1 MCGIAGIYS
10 RERDAVSDSGCVQR
24 MLDAIEHRGPDGE
37 GIVEERGAVL
47 GHRRLAIIDPS
58 DRGAQPMSDW
68 TGRFVITYNGE
79 IYNYVELRT
88 ELERLG
94 ARFASSCD
102 TEVLVNAFA
111 VWGPGCL
118 QRLNGQFAFAIY
130 DRATEELFCARDRL
144 GIKPFAY
151 VDDGRRFA
159 FASEPKALLGAGLA
173 ERRLDP
179 DAVYSYIARGH
190 ADPRRSLYSGIRNLA
205 PGHLLHV
212 TRRGLS
218 QTAWWSPSDRGA
230 ENADVPV
237 EQIAALLS
245 DAVRLS
251 MRSDVGVG
259 AYLSGGLDSS
269 AVLALAAGHTGGD
282 VVALTGAFAGA
293 GDLDERPF
301 AREVAAMHRVRHHEV
316 EIELDDLPRQFD
328 RLIWHLDEPIAG
340 PGAFPQLMVSDLAAR
355 ADLKVV
361 LGGQGGDEL
370 FGGYLR
376 HRAAYQVSR
385 LRSGRIA
392 PTAAAGLDLL
402 RLALAHGRRV
412 RQTASRV
419 RDADLSPAFLE
430 RVDPQLRA
438 AARSSTLRT
447 LGPAELLTRD
457 LTSYLPALLAVED
470 RVSMA
475 ASIESR
481 VPLLDH
487 RLVELITSLP
497 PERHF
502 SGRASKPL
510 LRSAAASHLP
520 ASVVARTGKNGFATP
535 LDRWRRHP
543 ALSELVGRATASP
556 RDRSARS
563 LPEIDGEN
571 EVFSQDFLASS
582 RSFTA
587 SRLWTVLAVQ
597 GWLSQLE
604 SGTAEGLGRGL
615 GAGPSRLEAVAA

>member
-1 MCGIAGIYS
+1 MCGIAGIYA
-10 RERDAVSDSGCVQR
+10 RERDALTATEPVRR
-24 MLDAIEHRGPDGE
+24 MLGALEHRGPDGQ
-37 GIVEERGAVL
+37 GILEERGAVL

-68 TGRFVITYNGE
+68 TGRYVITYNGE
-79 IYNYVELRT
+79 VYNYVELRA

-94 ARFASSCD
+94 ARFTSSCD

-111 VWGPGCL
+111 VWGAGCL
-118 QRLNGQFAFAIY
+118 ERLNGQFAFAIY
-130 DRATEELFCARDRL
+130 DRVSEELFCARDRL

-151 VDDGRRFA
+151 VDDGSRFA
-159 FASEPKALLGAGLA
+159 FASEPKALLEAGLA

-179 DAVYSYIARGH
+179 DAVYSYIARGY
-190 ADPRRSLYSGIRNLA
+190 ADPRRSLYAGIRNLP
-205 PGHLLHV
+205 PGHLLEA
-212 TRRGLS
+212 TRTGAREA
-218 QTAWWSPSDRGA
+218 AWWSPSDTRA
-230 ENADVPV
+230 EDGDVPV
-237 EQIAALLS
+237 DQVAALLS

-251 MRSDVGVG
+251 LRSDVGVG
-259 AYLSGGLDSS
+259 TYLSGGLDSS
-269 AVLALAAGHTGGD
+269 TVLGLAARHSGGD

-293 GDLDERPF
+293 HDLDERPF
-301 AREVAAMHRVRHHEV
+301 AREVAAMHEVRHHEV

-355 ADLKVV
+355 TGLKVV

-376 HRAAYQVSR
+376 HRAAYQLDR
-385 LRSGRIA
+385 LRSGRIGPA
-392 PTAAAGLDLL
+392 AAAGLDLL
-402 RLALAHGRRV
+402 RLAAGHARRV

-419 RDADLSPAFLE
+419 RDADLSPGFVE
-430 RVDPQLRA
+430 RVDPELRA
-438 AARSSTLRT
+438 AARSSAVRT
-447 LGPAELLTRD
+447 HRPGELLTRD

-487 RLVELITSLP
+487 RLVELVTALP

-510 LRSAAASHLP
+510 LRSAAAAQLP
-520 ASVVARTGKNGFATP
+520 PSVLARTGKNGFATP
-535 LDRWRRHP
+535 LDQWRRHP
-543 ALSELVGRATASP
+543 ALVELVRRLTASP
-556 RDRSARS
+556 AIED
-563 LPEIDGEN
+563 EN
-571 EVFSQDFLASS
+571 EVFSQDFLARS

-587 SRLWTVLAVQ
+587 GRLWTVLSVQ
-597 GWLSQLE
+597 GWLGQLE
-604 SGTAEGLGRGL
+604 SGAPAGLGR
-615 GAGPSRLEAVAA
+615 EAVAA